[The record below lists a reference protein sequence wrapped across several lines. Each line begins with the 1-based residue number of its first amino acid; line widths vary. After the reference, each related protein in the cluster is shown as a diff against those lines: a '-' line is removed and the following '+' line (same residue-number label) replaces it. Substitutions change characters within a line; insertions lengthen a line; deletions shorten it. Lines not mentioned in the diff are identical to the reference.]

1 LIETREAKQEQL
13 GFTALQ
19 RVHHSASTPTRSPS
33 MSNQTQ
39 FVPGSIESYALER
52 NHILDLVEQITDMAE
67 ALPATDQVAISWRQA
82 DALKR
87 IRQRLSGVLERM
99 NELTF

>member
-1 LIETREAKQEQL
+1 
-13 GFTALQ
+13 
-19 RVHHSASTPTRSPS
+19 

-52 NHILDLVEQITDMAE
+52 NHILDLVEQISEMAE
-67 ALPATDQVAISWRQA
+67 GLPATDHPAISWKTA

-87 IRQRLSGVLERM
+87 IRKRLSGVLEQM
-99 NELTF
+99 NQLMF

>member
-1 LIETREAKQEQL
+1 MEKREAKQERL
-13 GFTALQ
+13 GFPPPQ
-19 RVHHSASTPTRSPS
+19 RVHHAASTTIDPEPS
-33 MSNQTQ
+33 MTTQTQ

-52 NHILDLVEQITDMAE
+52 NHILDLVEQITEMAE

-87 IRQRLSGVLERM
+87 IR
-99 NELTF
+99 